1 VTHGGAVLSN
11 DHSAAMNRRA
21 NRRTCSWL
29 ASTIVDANRTDCDS
43 IRATRDMAEAEVEEE
58 EGDASA
64 INSPYSTSD
73 LIELSNDEGE
83 ENPKELLISDILA
96 DPSKILTR
104 SSPTLQLTC
113 LRLITNR
120 SDFALVMS
128 NPISIIVR
136 PYRGMSVRNHS

>member
-1 VTHGGAVLSN
+1 
-11 DHSAAMNRRA
+11 
-21 NRRTCSWL
+21 
-29 ASTIVDANRTDCDS
+29 
-43 IRATRDMAEAEVEEE
+43 MAEAEVEEE